1 MCRNGCLTLSVSVFP
16 ATAVYSFSYL
26 FLFFW
31 WWWIWNHAVHYTKRI
46 DSWLCEGAL
55 LARYDSLSDNFII
68 NYCVYRNFFL
78 FSQIIHPRLQS
89 QPSQCNDSWLST
101 IHLFKCASDFSNGII
116 NIPTKQG
123 KNKTDP
129 RFSTPHKLEG
139 GSLFLYNLQFQ
150 YALHD
155 KINRIAVSLLRT
167 LWYHFVV
174 GFFAEFMEYK
184 ISQMKLKSNSCVPF
198 LSLVHCN
205 IFGYKAAVT
214 QCYCSDRIKDIN
226 NSKSTLLSAN

>member
-1 MCRNGCLTLSVSVFP
+1 MF
-16 ATAVYSFSYL
+16 FS
-26 FLFFW
+26 LFFHLFV
-31 WWWIWNHAVHYTKRI
+31 IKPSYIR
-46 DSWLCEGAL
+46 SS
-55 LARYDSLSDNFII
+55 SLSLCDF
-68 NYCVYRNFFL
+68 
-78 FSQIIHPRLQS
+78 
-89 QPSQCNDSWLST
+89 WLST

-167 LWYHFVV
+167 LWYRFVV

-205 IFGYKAAVT
+205 IFGYEAAVT

-226 NSKSTLLSAN
+226 NSKSTLLSSKLMI

>member
-1 MCRNGCLTLSVSVFP
+1 MC
-16 ATAVYSFSYL
+16 
-26 FLFFW
+26 
-31 WWWIWNHAVHYTKRI
+31 IEI
-46 DSWLCEGAL
+46 
-55 LARYDSLSDNFII
+55 
-68 NYCVYRNFFL
+68 FFL

-155 KINRIAVSLLRT
+155 KINRIAFSLLRT
-167 LWYHFVV
+167 LWYRCVV
-174 GFFAEFMEYK
+174 WFFAGFMEYK
-184 ISQMKLKSNSCVPF
+184 ISQTKLKSNSCVPF
-198 LSLVHCN
+198 LSLVHWRLT
-205 IFGYKAAVT
+205 FEYKAAVSHNVIAAT
-214 QCYCSDRIKDIN
+214 ESKTSTIAKVLYYLQTNDLIKI
-226 NSKSTLLSAN
+226 

>member
-1 MCRNGCLTLSVSVFP
+1 MEIRYKNSIKWCAEIVVWPCLC
-16 ATAVYSFSYL
+16 FSHWRSI
-26 FLFFW
+26 FFFFFFW

-155 KINRIAVSLLRT
+155 KINRIAFSFLRT
-167 LWYHFVV
+167 LV
-174 GFFAEFMEYK
+174 
-184 ISQMKLKSNSCVPF
+184 IPF
-198 LSLVHCN
+198 RSGILCRVHGIQN
-205 IFGYKAAVT
+205 IPNE
-214 QCYCSDRIKDIN
+214 IEI
-226 NSKSTLLSAN
+226 